1 MKALLIRNF
10 KLRRYTLIIYVLLL
24 TLYPFYIMLDSTKF
38 FYLLQSF
45 ISPTILIIWILDAG
59 HLFRLNRRLGGNDSY
74 YFYMSLPVSKK
85 QLLNANYITCIV
97 LTLVGTLVI
106 SLYAYEADVIEPNSI
121 SQSQSA
127 LWYIR
132 VYYYHFS
139 SIFIFNCNSVGELFC
154 SKSIIIP
161 RSIFIYFKYWFS
173 NYKHCYTYC

>member
-74 YFYMSLPVSKK
+74 YFYMSLPVSKNNC
-85 QLLNANYITCIV
+85 LMPTMLH
-97 LTLVGTLVI
+97 
-106 SLYAYEADVIEPNSI
+106 
-121 SQSQSA
+121 A
-127 LWYIR
+127 L
-132 VYYYHFS
+132 F
-139 SIFIFNCNSVGELFC
+139 
-154 SKSIIIP
+154 
-161 RSIFIYFKYWFS
+161 
-173 NYKHCYTYC
+173 